1 MVDIDCYQ
9 LLVYQLTTSGVS
21 RDWVGIVLKCNMGPL
36 LLTVMRVHRQLAQDS
51 QEEDM
56 IYFLH
61 RLQGCNLNTMPMQDL
76 VPLVTHRLEGWSSLI
91 QPNHNK

>member
-1 MVDIDCYQ
+1 
-9 LLVYQLTTSGVS
+9 
-21 RDWVGIVLKCNMGPL
+21 MGPL

-61 RLQGCNLNTMPMQDL
+61 WLQGFNLNTMPMQDL
-76 VPLVTHRLEGWSSLI
+76 VPLVTHTLEGWSSLI

>member
-1 MVDIDCYQ
+1 MVDIDYYQ
-9 LLVYQLTTSGVS
+9 LLVYQLTTSTVS
-21 RDWVGIVLKCNMGPL
+21 RDWFGIVLKCNMGPL

-61 RLQGCNLNTMPMQDL
+61 WLQGFNLSTMPMQDL
-76 VPLVTHRLEGWSSLI
+76 VPLVTRRLEGWSSLI